1 MPSYNFYRQLGVTS
15 ISNGLIAYYARL
27 GLTEAELALVLQ
39 LEAFFQRGNYF
50 PSNEKIAANTN
61 FSVSDVT
68 LLIQSLLDKGCLSL
82 RQAKD
87 ASGKISSRYS
97 LDELYDKLDQYLDQH
112 VQVKDMNGDVL
123 EEAKDSLNNDPMSDL
138 AREFEIEFGRYLT
151 PIEREEIQDWLNLDH
166 YAPEIIKLALREAV
180 LSRAMSFKYVDRIL
194 LNWERMNLKTA
205 SEVQQYLERNR

>member
-1 MPSYNFYRQLGVTS
+1 MVSYNFYRQLGVTS
-15 ISNGLIAYYARL
+15 ISNSLIAYYARL

-68 LLIQSLLDKGCLSL
+68 LLIQSLLDKDCLSL
-82 RQAKD
+82 RQVKD

-112 VQVKDMNGDVL
+112 VQIKDMNGKVL
-123 EEAKDSLNNDPMSDL
+123 EEAKDGLNNDPISDL

-166 YAPEIIKLALREAV
+166 YVPEIIKLALREAV

-194 LNWERMNLKTA
+194 LNWQRMNLKTA